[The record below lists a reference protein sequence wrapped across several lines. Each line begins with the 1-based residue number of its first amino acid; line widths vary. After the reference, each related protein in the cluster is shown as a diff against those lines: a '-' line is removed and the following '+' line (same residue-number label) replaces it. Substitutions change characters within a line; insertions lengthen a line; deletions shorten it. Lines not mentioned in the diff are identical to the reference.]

1 VDGFSESHDS
11 DIDNP
16 NNPMFFVENF
26 NDARREILGLF
37 VERRQAL
44 GTDTRAE
51 FGLRYNRVEMDAD
64 RVDAT
69 PARMMPPAQALR
81 DAFNSADRE
90 RSDDNF
96 DVTARAWMELSER
109 SSLYIGAARRTR
121 SPSYQER
128 YLWLPLEATAG
139 LADGNLY
146 TGNIELD
153 PEVSRQIEFGL
164 DYSDQRL
171 TLSPR
176 VFYNNVKDYIQGTPS
191 QDSAAVMLVRMMNSM
206 NGTNNADPLQFN
218 NVDAILYGFDM
229 DWLLRLDEHWTLGGI
244 VNYVRGQRDD
254 SNDDLYRIAPPN
266 TSLRITYQSA
276 RWGAELEG
284 IAYAEQDDVSAT
296 NREQSSDGYAL
307 VNLLTTWQATD
318 KLQFAAGVDNLFD
331 KKYRPHLGGYNRAAN
346 PDIERGERLPAY
358 GANVFARFM
367 YNF

>member
-1 VDGFSESHDS
+1 
-11 DIDNP
+11 
-16 NNPMFFVENF
+16 M
-26 NDARREILGLF
+26 
-37 VERRQAL
+37 
-44 GTDTRAE
+44 T
-51 FGLRYNRVEMDAD
+51 
-64 RVDAT
+64 
-69 PARMMPPAQALR
+69 
-81 DAFNSADRE
+81 
-90 RSDDNF
+90 
-96 DVTARAWMELSER
+96 
-109 SSLYIGAARRTR
+109 
-121 SPSYQER
+121 
-128 YLWLPLEATAG
+128 
-139 LADGNLY
+139 
-146 TGNIELD
+146 
-153 PEVSRQIEFGL
+153 
-164 DYSDQRL
+164 L
-171 TLSPR
+171 T
-176 VFYNNVKDYIQGTPS
+176 
-191 QDSAAVMLVRMMNSM
+191 NSM